1 MSKIGKK
8 PITVPDKVKIA
19 VSGQSFNAEGPLGK
33 MSYALP
39 EHIGAIVKDGKLF
52 VEMSKSGGDRH
63 RINVLHGTTR
73 ARLANLLS
81 GVSAGFTKVLELNG
95 LGYKAQLQGA
105 KINME
110 LGFSHPVLM
119 DIPPGLKVEVDPKQ
133 TLVSIKGIDN
143 ILVGD
148 FAARLRRLR
157 PPEPY
162 QGTGVRYQGEHI
174 QRKAGK
180 TAAGSTGGAGAKK

>member
-8 PITVPDKVKIA
+8 PIAVPDKVKVS
-19 VSGQSFNAEGPLGK
+19 VSGQQFSAEGPLGK
-33 MSYALP
+33 MSYTLP
-39 EHIGAIVKDGKLF
+39 EHIGVTVKDGKLF
-52 VEMSKSGGDRH
+52 VEMSGGERRLVNIH
-63 RINVLHGTTR
+63 HGTTR
-73 ARLANLLS
+73 ARLANIVT
-81 GVSAGFTKVLELNG
+81 GVSAGFAKTLEING
-95 LGYKAQLQGA
+95 LGYKAQVQGT
-105 KINME
+105 KLNME

-119 DIPPGLKVEVDPKQ
+119 DVPPGLKVEVDPKQ

-180 TAAGSTGGAGAKK
+180 TAAGSTGGAAAK